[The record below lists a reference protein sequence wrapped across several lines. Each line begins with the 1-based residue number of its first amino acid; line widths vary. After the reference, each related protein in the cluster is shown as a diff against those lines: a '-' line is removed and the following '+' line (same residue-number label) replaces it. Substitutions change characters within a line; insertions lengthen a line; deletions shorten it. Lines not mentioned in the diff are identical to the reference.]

1 MRKHQI
7 SQMGLWAILI
17 RWRRSTIEMK
27 KKPLKIKVT
36 YKQVEMTEEAR
47 QKMERA
53 YDILFDEVLKRRIE
67 KGIRPPF

>member
-1 MRKHQI
+1 
-7 SQMGLWAILI
+7 
-17 RWRRSTIEMK
+17 MK